1 MTSSALCRI
10 YAGLEDRKNKNG
22 QEHAGGTMWIETIDG
37 KPIGDVDGKIVL
49 VRTVAITIRP
59 DVLVGEVMVAMNASV
74 VSS

>member
-1 MTSSALCRI
+1 
-10 YAGLEDRKNKNG
+10 
-22 QEHAGGTMWIETIDG
+22 MWIETIDG